1 MHSISYKPKGIIAL
15 YYYYRFLLGLY
26 KRNNVQHKLTPK
38 MREEVKKMDMYS
50 ERIRF
55 LCKYKLETLDNV
67 DELKSKKLR
76 EKQDI
81 LNTRNRLYYKRGKV
95 DNETEKNEITKQ
107 IIAVTTELK
116 RVKKEIR
123 MCDEV
128 TDNVPSMKEQIRETE
143 EKSKVKEKQKKNDR
157 KYER

>member
-1 MHSISYKPKGIIAL
+1 
-15 YYYYRFLLGLY
+15 
-26 KRNNVQHKLTPK
+26 

-81 LNTRNRLYYKRGKV
+81 LNTRNRLYYKRGKI
-95 DNETEKNEITKQ
+95 DNETEKNEITKK

-116 RVKKEIR
+116 RVKK
-123 MCDEV
+123 
-128 TDNVPSMKEQIRETE
+128 
-143 EKSKVKEKQKKNDR
+143 
-157 KYER
+157 

>member
-1 MHSISYKPKGIIAL
+1 
-15 YYYYRFLLGLY
+15 
-26 KRNNVQHKLTPK
+26 
-38 MREEVKKMDMYS
+38 MRADVKKMDRYS

-55 LCKYKLETLDNV
+55 LCKYKLEALDNV
-67 DELKSKKLR
+67 KELKSKKLR

-95 DNETEKNEITKQ
+95 DNETEKNEIKKQ

-116 RVKKEIR
+116 RVKNEIR

-128 TDNVPSMKEQIRETE
+128 TDNVFSMKEQIRETE
-143 EKSKVKEKQKKNDR
+143 EKSRGKEEKKDNLEI
-157 KYER
+157 YMF

>member
-1 MHSISYKPKGIIAL
+1 MN
-15 YYYYRFLLGLY
+15 LG
-26 KRNNVQHKLTPK
+26 
-38 MREEVKKMDMYS
+38 
-50 ERIRF
+50 
-55 LCKYKLETLDNV
+55 
-67 DELKSKKLR
+67 

-81 LNTRNRLYYKRGKV
+81 LNFRNRLYYKRGKV
-95 DNETEKNEITKQ
+95 DNETERNEITKQ

-128 TDNVPSMKEQIRETE
+128 TDNVPNMKEQIRETE
-143 EKSKVKEKQKKNDR
+143 EKPKEKEKQKKKDR

>member
-1 MHSISYKPKGIIAL
+1 MEH
-15 YYYYRFLLGLY
+15 
-26 KRNNVQHKLTPK
+26 
-38 MREEVKKMDMYS
+38 YS

-55 LCKYKLETLDNV
+55 LCKYKLETIENV
-67 DELKSKKLR
+67 DELKVKKLR

-81 LNTRNRLYYKRGKV
+81 LNARNRLYYKRGKV

-107 IIAVTTELK
+107 IIGITTELK

-128 TDNVPSMKEQIRETE
+128 TDNVSSMKEQIRETE
-143 EKSKVKEKQKKNDR
+143 EKSKEKEKQKKKDR

>member
-1 MHSISYKPKGIIAL
+1 MRKAIE
-15 YYYYRFLLGLY
+15 
-26 KRNNVQHKLTPK
+26 K
-38 MREEVKKMDMYS
+38 MEYYS
-50 ERIRF
+50 EQIRF
-55 LCKYKLETLDNV
+55 LCKYKLETLESV
-67 DELKSKKLR
+67 DELKTNKLR

-81 LNTRNRLYYKRGKV
+81 LNARNRLYYKRGKL

-107 IIAVTTELK
+107 IIAVITELK

-143 EKSKVKEKQKKNDR
+143 EKSKEKQKKKDR

>member
-1 MHSISYKPKGIIAL
+1 
-15 YYYYRFLLGLY
+15 
-26 KRNNVQHKLTPK
+26 
-38 MREEVKKMDMYS
+38 MR
-50 ERIRF
+50 
-55 LCKYKLETLDNV
+55 KYKLETLDNV
-67 DELKSKKLR
+67 DELKAKEPR

-123 MCDEV
+123 MCNEV
-128 TDNVPSMKEQIRETE
+128 TDNVLSIKEQVRETE
-143 EKSKVKEKQKKNDR
+143 EKSREKEKQNKKIKNMKD
-157 KYER
+157 KVYFHQDKLIKII

>member
-1 MHSISYKPKGIIAL
+1 M
-15 YYYYRFLLGLY
+15 
-26 KRNNVQHKLTPK
+26 QHKLTPE
-38 MREEVKKMDMYS
+38 MRKEVKKMDRYS
-50 ERIRF
+50 EKIRF

-67 DELKSKKLR
+67 EELKAKKLR

-95 DNETEKNEITKQ
+95 DSEIEKNEITKQ

-116 RVKKEIR
+116 KVKKEIK

-128 TDNVPSMKEQIRETE
+128 IDNTPKMKENITQV
-143 EKSKVKEKQKKNDR
+143 EKKEMEKKIKR
-157 KYER
+157 YEKI

>member
-1 MHSISYKPKGIIAL
+1 M
-15 YYYYRFLLGLY
+15 
-26 KRNNVQHKLTPK
+26 
-38 MREEVKKMDMYS
+38 
-50 ERIRF
+50 
-55 LCKYKLETLDNV
+55 CKYKLETLDNV

-95 DNETEKNEITKQ
+95 DNEIEKEEITKQ

-116 RVKKEIR
+116 RVKKEIK

-143 EKSKVKEKQKKNDR
+143 EKSKGKEKQKKKDR

>member
-1 MHSISYKPKGIIAL
+1 
-15 YYYYRFLLGLY
+15 
-26 KRNNVQHKLTPK
+26 
-38 MREEVKKMDMYS
+38 
-50 ERIRF
+50 
-55 LCKYKLETLDNV
+55 V
-67 DELKSKKLR
+67 DELKIKKLR
-76 EKQDI
+76 EKQEI

-128 TDNVPSMKEQIRETE
+128 TDNVPNMKEQIRETE
-143 EKSKVKEKQKKNDR
+143 EKSMEKGKQKKKDR
-157 KYER
+157 RYDR

>member
-1 MHSISYKPKGIIAL
+1 MQY
-15 YYYYRFLLGLY
+15 
-26 KRNNVQHKLTPK
+26 KLTPK
-38 MREEVKKMDMYS
+38 MREEVKKMDHYS

-55 LCKYKLETLDNV
+55 LCKYKLEILDNV

-81 LNTRNRLYYKRGKV
+81 LNARNRLYYKRGKV
-95 DNETEKNEITKQ
+95 ESKTEKNEITKQ
-107 IIAVTTELK
+107 IIVVTTELK
-116 RVKKEIR
+116 RVKKEIK

-128 TDNVPSMKEQIRETE
+128 TDNVPNMKEQIRETE
-143 EKSKVKEKQKKNDR
+143 EKSKGREKQKKKDR

>member
-1 MHSISYKPKGIIAL
+1 M
-15 YYYYRFLLGLY
+15 
-26 KRNNVQHKLTPK
+26 
-38 MREEVKKMDMYS
+38 
-50 ERIRF
+50 
-55 LCKYKLETLDNV
+55 
-67 DELKSKKLR
+67 DELKAKKLR

-128 TDNVPSMKEQIRETE
+128 TDNVPSMKEQIQQME
-143 EKSKVKEKQKKNDR
+143 EKEQDKVQKKKTR
-157 KYER
+157 KHEL